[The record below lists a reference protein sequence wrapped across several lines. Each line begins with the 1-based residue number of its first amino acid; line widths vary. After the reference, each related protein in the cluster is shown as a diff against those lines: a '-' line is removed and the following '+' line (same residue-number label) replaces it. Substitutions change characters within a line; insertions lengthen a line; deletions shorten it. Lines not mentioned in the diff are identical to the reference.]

1 MTEQEQEQASDL
13 EQVMDLEA
21 LELDQAAAPHRRH
34 SDHAL
39 NQLRSIRMMIPRLLR
54 LRLPVQSDQAV
65 PKNLPHLEH
74 LTHPQSQ
81 ARLKGRRPEV
91 HEVWLSDAASRP
103 S

>member
-1 MTEQEQEQASDL
+1 MTEQEQVSDL

-39 NQLRSIRMMIPRLLR
+39 NQLRSIRMMIPRLFR
-54 LRLPVQSDQAV
+54 LSLPVQSDQAV

-74 LTHPQSQ
+74 HLTHPQSQ
-81 ARLKGRRPEV
+81 ARLKGRRREV